1 MSRSERRATVLPM
14 GCSDDATGVVLT
26 ALSEAID
33 TIATEPALDL
43 VLNKLAEGAR
53 RLAHAKYAAIGIPAP
68 EGDAFDRFVTVGMS
82 DELIERL
89 GPLPRTHGMLGA
101 MLTDT
106 RPFRTADITM
116 DPRFR
121 GWWPVEHPRMRS
133 FLGVPVVTQGTVI
146 GAFYVTEREGGEE
159 FTAEDEARVKLLAGH
174 AAIAIE
180 NARLFEASRELALS
194 EERARL
200 ARELHDAMSQSLFSL
215 SLSAQAAASL
225 VRRDP
230 ERAVEEINRVKELAR
245 ATMAELRTVVAGLR
259 PADLESDGLV
269 PALRSQLAL
278 LERAHGLDIV
288 VTVDGEPDLEPE
300 EEHHVFRVVQEAVTN
315 ALRHASASKVGV
327 SITATSGGLIAEVH
341 DDGVGFDPGGSGIGS
356 RRLGLTSMRERA
368 ERLGGTL
375 SIVSAR
381 GKGTQVRLEVRNG

>member
-1 MSRSERRATVLPM
+1 M
-14 GCSDDATGVVLT
+14 GRSDDAARVVLT

-121 GWWPVEHPRMRS
+121 GWWPSEHPRMRS
-133 FLGVPVVTQGTVI
+133 FLGVPVVTQGAVI
-146 GAFYVTEREGGEE
+146 GAFYLTEREGGEE
-159 FTAEDEARVKLLAGH
+159 FTTEDEARVRLLAGH

-180 NARLFEASRELALS
+180 NARLFEASRELAMS

-245 ATMAELRTVVAGLR
+245 ATMAELRSVVAGLR

-288 VTVDGEPDLEPE
+288 VRVDGEPDLEPE

-315 ALRHASASKVGV
+315 ALRHASASKVEV
-327 SITATSGGLIAEVH
+327 SIGATPGGLIVEVR
-341 DDGVGFDPGGSGIGS
+341 DDGIGFDPGGSGIGS

-375 SIVSAR
+375 SIDSAR
-381 GKGTQVRLEVRNG
+381 GKGTQVRLEVRNA